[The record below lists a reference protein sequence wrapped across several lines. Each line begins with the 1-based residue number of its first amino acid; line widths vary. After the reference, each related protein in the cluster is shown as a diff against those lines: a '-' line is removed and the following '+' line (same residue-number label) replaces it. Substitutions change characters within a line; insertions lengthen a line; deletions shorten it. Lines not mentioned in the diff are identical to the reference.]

1 MWIHLDRS
9 IPEGQHTIRDGYLDI
24 LSKFHAD
31 VQAVPDTRN
40 LSPDNVGSS
49 GIQTHLKGNHI
60 GFTITPL
67 IERKKSMKT
76 ELNNQTVRNVF
87 LLFAVCTSI
96 FVFSVADVSFCAD
109 GPKSYENSQVLE
121 AGKILPS
128 DVLSGPNHKVDGKV
142 QNDGFL
148 NHYVLKSNDETYDV
162 VSTFE
167 LNKRVREIKAI
178 TEMKKIDTSGTV
190 GKSVVDSGKK
200 TVTGITNLFLHPVDT
215 VEGTVKG
222 VGSVYNRAS
231 EAVTSTPSQ
240 TEDSRVEQ
248 FIGYSKSKRDI
259 ANKMG
264 VDVYSENKTLQSELE
279 RLAWADYSG
288 GIGVS
293 AGLALVPGGAGVLL
307 SVSGGA
313 RLLNETINLTPPTEL
328 RHQNRQKLLGLGM
341 NSDTID
347 LFINNT
353 VFSPRHQ
360 TWLVAALEKM
370 KGASNRE
377 LFLKVALQAHDRTMA
392 LMITQM
398 TMMFAGYH
406 TKIAPIDRFYPIAR
420 VLYAKNN
427 KAKVVMALPADHIL
441 WSERFAG
448 AVSEI
453 TKKTKGDLFDLWTAG
468 SVSKKAEDHLAKSGW
483 VLHTDVWAKLREKLE
498 PKSQ

>member
-1 MWIHLDRS
+1 MKFKVW
-9 IPEGQHTIRDGYLDI
+9 TI
-24 LSKFHAD
+24 
-31 VQAVPDTRN
+31 
-40 LSPDNVGSS
+40 
-49 GIQTHLKGNHI
+49 
-60 GFTITPL
+60 
-67 IERKKSMKT
+67 
-76 ELNNQTVRNVF
+76 NNNF
-87 LLFAVCTSI
+87 LLFAALTSI
-96 FVFSVADVSFCAD
+96 CVFTFADMSFCSYGPD
-109 GPKSYENSQVLE
+109 GYENSRLLK
-121 AGKILPS
+121 AGKILPR

-148 NHYVLKSNDETYDV
+148 NHYVLKSSDETYEA

-167 LNKRVREIKAI
+167 LKKRVREIKAI

-190 GKSVVDSGKK
+190 EKSVVDSGKK

-222 VGSVYNRAS
+222 VGSVYNRAT
-231 EAVTSTPSQ
+231 EAVASTPSR
-240 TEDSRVEQ
+240 TEDSRMEQ
-248 FIGYSKSKRDI
+248 LIGFSKSKREI

-264 VDVYSENKTLQSELE
+264 VDVYSANKTLQSELE

-293 AGLALVPGGAGVLL
+293 AGLAFVPGGAGVLL

-328 RHQNRQKLLGLGM
+328 RHQNRRKLTDMGM
-341 NSDTID
+341 NSDTVD

-360 TWLVAALEKM
+360 TWLVSALEKM
-370 KGASNRE
+370 KGAANRE

-406 TKIAPIDRFYPIAR
+406 AKIEPIERFYPIAR
-420 VLYAKNN
+420 VLYAKD
-427 KAKVVMALPADHIL
+427 KKGKVVMGLPADHIL
-441 WSERFAG
+441 WSDRFAG

-453 TKKTKGDLFDLWTAG
+453 TKKTKGDQFELWTAG
-468 SVSKKAEDHLAKSGW
+468 SISKKAEDHLSKSGW
-483 VLHTDVWAKLREKLE
+483 VTHTDVWAKLREKLE
-498 PKSQ
+498 RKTQ

>member
-1 MWIHLDRS
+1 
-9 IPEGQHTIRDGYLDI
+9 
-24 LSKFHAD
+24 
-31 VQAVPDTRN
+31 
-40 LSPDNVGSS
+40 
-49 GIQTHLKGNHI
+49 
-60 GFTITPL
+60 
-67 IERKKSMKT
+67 MKT
-76 ELNNQTVRNVF
+76 DLNYQTVKNVF
-87 LLFAVCTSI
+87 LFFAVCTSI
-96 FVFSVADVSFCAD
+96 FVFSMADVTFSSD
-109 GPKSYENSQVLE
+109 EPKDYEDSQVIE
-121 AGKILPS
+121 AGKILPR
-128 DVLSGPNHKVDGKV
+128 DVLSGPNHKVDEKV

-148 NHYVLKSNDETYDV
+148 NHYVLKSSDETYEV

-167 LNKRVREIKAI
+167 LKKRVREIQAI
-178 TEMKKIDTSGTV
+178 TEMKKIDTTSTV
-190 GKSVVDSGKK
+190 GKSIVDSGEK

-215 VEGTVKG
+215 MEGTVKG
-222 VGSVYNRAS
+222 VGSVYNRAQA
-231 EAVTSTPSQ
+231 AVTSTPSQ
-240 TEDSRVEQ
+240 TEDSRMEQ
-248 FIGYSKSKRDI
+248 LIGFSKSKRDI

-264 VDVYSENKTLQSELE
+264 VDVYSANKTLQSELN

-293 AGLALVPGGAGVLL
+293 AGLAFVPGGAGVLL

-328 RHQNRQKLLGLGM
+328 RHENRRKLTDMGM
-341 NSDTID
+341 DSDTTA

-406 TKIAPIDRFYPIAR
+406 NKIEPLDRLYPISR
-420 VLYAKNN
+420 VLYATDK
-427 KAKVVMALPADHIL
+427 KGKVVMALPADHIL

-453 TKKTKGDLFDLWTAG
+453 TEKTKGDQFELWTAG
-468 SVSKKAEDHLAKSGW
+468 SVSKKAKDQLAKSGW

-498 PKSQ
+498 RKTQ